1 MIGNIKFSTD
11 EDYRTKV
18 SLNGEELSGVI
29 SAKFDVAEESFP
41 NVRLHMVLKPE
52 YEGKADISAYIDSES
67 VEDAEKL
74 IRFTASLDDN
84 YRNRLITSVEDVL
97 SDVLEEDGHQ
107 FYTEREIAE
116 KVVQRLTEV
125 K

>member
-1 MIGNIKFSTD
+1 MIGSIKFSTD
-11 EDYRTKV
+11 DDYRTKV
-18 SLNGEELSGVI
+18 SLNGQELSGVI
-29 SAKFDVAEESFP
+29 SAEINVAEESFP
-41 NVRLHMVLKPE
+41 NVRLHMVMKPE

-74 IRFTASLDDN
+74 IRFTANLDTD
-84 YRNRLITSVEDVL
+84 YRKRLITSVEDVL

>member
-1 MIGNIKFSTD
+1 MIGSIKFSTD
-11 EDYRTKV
+11 DDYRTKV
-18 SLNGEELSGVI
+18 SLNGQELSGVI
-29 SAKFDVAEESFP
+29 SAEINIAEESFP
-41 NVRLHMVLKPE
+41 NVRLHMVMKPE

-84 YRNRLITSVEDVL
+84 YRNRLVTSVEDVL

>member
-1 MIGNIKFSTD
+1 MIGSIKFSTD
-11 EDYRTKV
+11 DDYRTKV
-18 SLNGEELSGVI
+18 ELNGQELSGVI
-29 SAKFDVAEESFP
+29 SAEINVAEESFP
-41 NVRLHMVLKPE
+41 NVRLHKVMKPE

-74 IRFTASLDDN
+74 IRFTANLDAD

-116 KVVQRLTEV
+116 RVVQRLTEV

>member
-1 MIGNIKFSTD
+1 MIGSIKFSTD
-11 EDYRTKV
+11 DDYRTKV
-18 SLNGEELSGVI
+18 SLNGQELSGVI
-29 SAKFDVAEESFP
+29 SAEINVAEESFP
-41 NVRLHMVLKPE
+41 NVRLHMVMKPE

-74 IRFTASLDDN
+74 IRFTANLDAD
-84 YRNRLITSVEDVL
+84 YKNRLIASVEGVL

-116 KVVQRLTEV
+116 RVVQRLTEV

>member
-1 MIGNIKFSTD
+1 MIGSIKFSTD
-11 EDYRTKV
+11 DDYRTRV
-18 SLNGEELSGVI
+18 SLNGQELSGVI
-29 SAKFDVAEESFP
+29 SAEINVAEESFP
-41 NVRLHMVLKPE
+41 NVRLHMVMKPE

-74 IRFTASLDDN
+74 IRFTANLDAD
-84 YRNRLITSVEDVL
+84 YRNRLITSVEGVL

-116 KVVQRLTEV
+116 RVVQRLTEV

>member
-11 EDYRTKV
+11 DDYRTKV
-18 SLNGEELSGVI
+18 SLNGKELSGLI
-29 SAKFDVAEESFP
+29 SAEINFAEESFP
-41 NVRLHMVLKPE
+41 NVRLHMVMKPE

-74 IRFTASLDDN
+74 IRFTANLDTD
-84 YRNRLITSVEDVL
+84 YRNRLITSVEGVL
-97 SDVLEEDGHQ
+97 NDVLEEDGHQ

-116 KVVQRLTEV
+116 RVVQRLTEV